1 MQCALFIYNKVTD
14 KRSFSFPEMQEI
26 KVMSSA
32 LKNFDYK
39 SETYG
44 RMFIQSLGYFS
55 AVSILQLVALT
66 VT

>member
-1 MQCALFIYNKVTD
+1 
-14 KRSFSFPEMQEI
+14 
-26 KVMSSA
+26 MSSA
-32 LKNFDYK
+32 LKNSDYK

-44 RMFIQSLGYFS
+44 RMFIQSLGQFS